1 MKKIMF
7 LIASVLAVGTA
18 CITAGCHGNQG
29 GPDTKD
35 ERNYEV
41 QQQDIENETPEED
54 KDCKDGG
61 CENKNLHENIPEF
74 KFKPHRHYKS
84 QDDDKERETENDNG
98 GNEDTPPE
106 NIEPRQ
112 PHKMRPHKNKP
123 APKPMP
129 VKPR

>member
-1 MKKIMF
+1 M
-7 LIASVLAVGTA
+7 AVGTA
-18 CITAGCHGNQG
+18 CVTAAGCHGNQG

-41 QQQDIENETPEED
+41 QIQDGENQNHEED

-61 CENKNLHENIPEF
+61 CKNKNFHESIPEF
-74 KFKPHRHYKS
+74 KFKPRRHYNS
-84 QDDDKERETENDNG
+84 QDDNKERETESENDG
-98 GNEDTPPE
+98 EDTPPE

-129 VKPR
+129 VKPKN